1 MAASAVRGESGD
13 EEGGEG
19 EEAEEVEGGGGGEK
33 DKLPKGWDIV
43 IGQPLAKSYL
53 LSPSV
58 DSEGKEVKAVKV
70 YTYGKLQGLQR
81 PSSRFPNGRF
91 HEIGEHHFSWVKR
104 RVQPQAGIV
113 HIPMN
118 TLYCRLDL

>member
-1 MAASAVRGESGD
+1 MMAASAVGGETGD
-13 EEGGEG
+13 VGGGEG
-19 EEAEEVEGGGGGEK
+19 EEAQGGGGGLK
-33 DKLPKGWDIV
+33 DNLPEGWDIV
-43 IGQPLAKSYL
+43 IAQPLSKSYL

-70 YTYGKLQGLQR
+70 YTYGKLQGLQG

-104 RVQPQAGIV
+104 RVQPQVGIV
-113 HIPMN
+113 QITMN
-118 TLYCRLDL
+118 TLYCKLDL

>member
-1 MAASAVRGESGD
+1 MMAVSAVRGESGD

-19 EEAEEVEGGGGGEK
+19 EEAEEAEGGGGGLK
-33 DKLPKGWDIV
+33 DKLPEGWDIV
-43 IGQPLAKSYL
+43 IVQPLSKSVL

-70 YTYGKLQGLQR
+70 YTYGKLQGLKR

-113 HIPMN
+113 HITMN
-118 TLYCRLDL
+118 TLCG